1 MKKLISILAAVLTL
15 SITASASDKSAENSG
30 YQQNAVITISNRSDY
45 TITVKIMKV
54 GGGHYTTRTIGPK
67 SSSSVSFANSG
78 DFYTKTKAEKG
89 LETLYKKGGSFNV
102 YCESDGYTE
111 GTLEFY
117 VSGYGSS
124 GQTISKAE
132 FEKNY

>member
-1 MKKLISILAAVLTL
+1 MKKLILILTAIITL
-15 SITASASDKSAENSG
+15 SISASATDNPAETG

-45 TITVKIMKV
+45 TITVKIMRA
-54 GGGHYTTRTIGPK
+54 GGGLYTTRSIGPR

-89 LETLYKKGGSFNV
+89 LETLYKKGSIFNI

-124 GQTISKAE
+124 GQNISRAE